1 VDEVMASVWV
11 NVEALFLSTLIGL
24 PLCYFSRTPI
34 VAPVATFIAKL
45 RFVGPA
51 AFFLPLLFIMSGGHQ
66 VKVCLI
72 TLGQLF
78 YLVTTMAGIV
88 QNIPEYRFDDART
101 LRMSEWKSVWFVNV
115 RGTVPDAIGAI
126 RDNAAIGWSML
137 MFVEGVIRSEG
148 GVGVMMYNMEKHVE
162 FASVYAIVIVIL
174 AIGILQDWI
183 LGEVRKVMCP
193 YAS

>member
-1 VDEVMASVWV
+1 
-11 NVEALFLSTLIGL
+11 
-24 PLCYFSRTPI
+24 
-34 VAPVATFIAKL
+34 
-45 RFVGPA
+45 
-51 AFFLPLLFIMSGGHQ
+51 